1 MTVRHPSTVLST
13 TVVTAAAWSVS
24 RKVQG
29 RASSAV
35 PWFASLLLC
44 MFSFPVICISVLFSA
59 IFPRVLFTL
68 DFSVFCY
75 SFLNIGFHFKLEQLM
90 SF

>member
-1 MTVRHPSTVLST
+1 VSVRPPSTVLST
-13 TVVTAAAWSVS
+13 TVVTAAASSVS

-44 MFSFPVICISVLFSA
+44 VFSFPVVCIHVLFSA
-59 IFPRVLFTL
+59 IFLLCCLLWISLLFVT
-68 DFSVFCY
+68 
-75 SFLNIGFHFKLEQLM
+75 HF
-90 SF
+90 